1 MAMAINGY
9 KGIHSDKYAKEVL
22 KRLQTAIDD
31 GAQDYFSIQQRLQDA
46 LKEMKAKGGPFEE
59 AAKMRLPR
67 DIAAKMIDQAEWLGR
82 AKKYGVIN

>member
-46 LKEMKAKGGPFEE
+46 LKEMKAALEKGQDFWNG
-59 AAKMRLPR
+59 AT
-67 DIAAKMIDQAEWLGR
+67 
-82 AKKYGVIN
+82 